1 VSSAILRSTKSSTAF
16 PHRPTS
22 SPPSLI
28 ADSFVDSSSVEHA
41 KAFINRANET
51 NTPGSFSTSAS
62 STSRTACIMTL
73 SAEIVSSLGTMQKA
87 KDFKGEEATDLE
99 AVSGRAPSE
108 EELDSRDPPPMVI
121 ESLQCLPPCL
131 PPPVLVS
138 SSSLVG
144 KSLLLNPQVVTPRKR
159 KLTLSAFRR
168 PEQTVRLTDSDR
180 SRLLENE
187 YDLRSAGCRVLGHG
201 TFSTVRLAFR
211 LGDGAKVAV
220 KSISKH
226 DALRA
231 RRLRRTGC
239 STSSASARHLDE
251 WEILRRM
258 RDCPYIMQLLDVLET
273 DEEIH
278 LITEYCDGGELY
290 NAIQEKGKRNRS
302 AFRRGRYTEAQAAR
316 ITHQILQALAAL
328 HAKNIVH
335 RDVKPENILLL
346 LRPQENETD
355 NIPIKLC
362 DFGMARLHVC
372 PSTVET
378 TTTTTV
384 AASSEAEAVSTPTAV
399 TSASSDGDSSPSSP
413 GVVYTTTNA
422 PPELCGRTTNHSN
435 CGHGGPPVDMYATG
449 VTLYILLCGFPPV
462 FVEDQVEFPDAF
474 WNDISE
480 TVKVLLRK
488 LLHPDPHQR
497 ITAQQALLDP
507 WVRPPPTRV
516 VRRGSIGASLELV
529 RARLYQSGVGVAHAT
544 NNERS
549 CESTHHSTTSRL
561 AGQKRRSSNAGLS
574 ILLSPP
580 RCTKSQFRSTNVS
593 SSTLVGAMELADL
606 YQQQQVSSKGD

>member
-1 VSSAILRSTKSSTAF
+1 
-16 PHRPTS
+16 
-22 SPPSLI
+22 
-28 ADSFVDSSSVEHA
+28 
-41 KAFINRANET
+41 
-51 NTPGSFSTSAS
+51 
-62 STSRTACIMTL
+62 MTL
-73 SAEIVSSLGTMQKA
+73 SAEILSSLGTMPKG
-87 KDFKGEEATDLE
+87 KDFKGEEASDLV
-99 AVSGRAPSE
+99 AASRRAPLE
-108 EELDSRDPPPMVI
+108 EERDGRDPPPMVI

-201 TFSTVRLAFR
+201 AFSTVRLAFR
-211 LGDGAKVAV
+211 LCDGAKVAV

-231 RRLRRTGC
+231 RRLRRTGS
-239 STSSASARHLDE
+239 STSAASARHLDE
-251 WEILRRM
+251 WDILRRM

-302 AFRRGRYTEAQAAR
+302 AFRRGRYTEAQSAR
-316 ITHQILQALAAL
+316 ITHQLLQALAAL
-328 HAKNIVH
+328 HANNIVH

-372 PSTVET
+372 PSTEET
-378 TTTTTV
+378 TATV
-384 AASSEAEAVSTPTAV
+384 ATSSESSETEAVSTPTAV
-399 TSASSDGDSSPSSP
+399 TSTSSDGDSSPSSP
-413 GVVYTTTNA
+413 GVVYTTNA

-480 TVKVLLRK
+480 TVKVLIRK
-488 LLHPDPHQR
+488 LLHPDPHLR
-497 ITAQQALLDP
+497 ISAKQALLDP

-529 RARLYQSGVGVAHAT
+529 RARLYQSGVGVARAT
-544 NNERS
+544 GNETS

-580 RCTKSQFRSTNVS
+580 RCTKNQFRSTTASS
-593 SSTLVGAMELADL
+593 SSTLVGALELADL
-606 YQQQQVSSKGD
+606 YQPQQVRSQGD